1 MVNAVRA
8 LFVGT
13 PAGNYVWLAVVW
25 SLGIIVVFGL
35 LSVWRY
41 RHAVGR

>member
-13 PAGNYVWLAVVW
+13 PAGNQIWLAVVW
-25 SLGIIVVFGL
+25 SLAITVGFGTAA
-35 LSVWRY
+35 VARY